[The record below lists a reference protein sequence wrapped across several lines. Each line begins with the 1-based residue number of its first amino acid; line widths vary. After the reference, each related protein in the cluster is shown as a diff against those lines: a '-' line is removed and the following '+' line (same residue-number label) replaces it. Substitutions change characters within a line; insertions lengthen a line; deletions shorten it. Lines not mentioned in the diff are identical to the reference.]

1 MSTPPS
7 NRRKFYVVWHGLS
20 PGIYDSW
27 DECKAQITG
36 VPGARYKSFSSV
48 EEATEA
54 YRGDPQQ
61 YMGLYKAMAERKPQ
75 IVNYSA
81 FPEIR
86 LDAWAV
92 DGACAKNPGPMEY
105 RCVEVGSGIE
115 IFHMG
120 PLEGGTNNI
129 AEYIAL
135 IHAISLLE
143 RNGDLRRPIYSD
155 SRTALSWLRNG
166 HSRTKLQPTAENSRV
181 FQLLQRAD
189 AWLATHRIHNPIIKW
204 ETEKWGEIPA
214 DFGRK

>member
-27 DECKAQITG
+27 EECEAQIKG
-36 VPGARYKSFSSV
+36 VPGARYKSFPSV

-54 YRGDPQQ
+54 FRGDPSEH
-61 YMGLYKAMAERKPQ
+61 MGLYRAIASHKPQ
-75 IVNYSA
+75 IINYSA
-81 FPEIR
+81 FPQIR

-105 RCVEVGSGIE
+105 RCVEVGSGRE
-115 IFHMG
+115 LFHIG

-135 IHAISLLE
+135 IHAVSLLA
-143 RNGDLRRPIYSD
+143 RNGDLTRPVYSD
-155 SRTALSWLRNG
+155 SHQTHAHRQKQARVRTAATCRRMAGHTPHCQPDTEMGNRTVGRDSCRLRA
-166 HSRTKLQPTAENSRV
+166 QIAPTYPSG
-181 FQLLQRAD
+181 
-189 AWLATHRIHNPIIKW
+189 P
-204 ETEKWGEIPA
+204 
-214 DFGRK
+214 RK

>member
-27 DECKAQITG
+27 EECEAQIKG
-36 VPGARYKSFSSV
+36 VPGARYKSFPSV

-54 YRGDPQQ
+54 FRGDPSEH
-61 YMGLYKAMAERKPQ
+61 MGLYRAIASHKPQ
-75 IVNYSA
+75 IINYSA
-81 FPEIR
+81 FPQIR

-105 RCVEVGSGIE
+105 RCVEVGSGRE
-115 IFHMG
+115 LFHIG

-135 IHAISLLE
+135 IHAVSLLAQ
-143 RNGDLRRPIYSD
+143 NGTDKNR
-155 SRTALSWLRNG
+155 
-166 HSRTKLQPTAENSRV
+166 RV
-181 FQLLQRAD
+181 FELLQRAD
-189 AWLATHRIHNPIIKW
+189 AWLATHRIANPILKW
-204 ETEKWGEIPA
+204 ETEQWGEIPA